1 MKIVS
6 YNSIMP
12 YNFFGTLLNIP
23 ITTKILAADKDGVI
37 YAYLTDDIQCA
48 KTNGFW
54 YADPVT
60 SLPVGRVMDF
70 EGIDWT
76 TLILEVS

>member
-6 YNSIMP
+6 YNSVMQ
-12 YNFFGTLLNIP
+12 YNFFGALLNIP
-23 ITTKILAADKDGVI
+23 VNTKIIAADKDGTI
-37 YAYLTDDIQCA
+37 YAYLTYYIQCS

-54 YADPVT
+54 YANPAT
-60 SLPVGRVMDF
+60 SLAVGCVKDF